1 MCVSIPLEQGNV
13 FRLNLPLTLTA
24 DRLVSIP
31 LEQGNVFRLKENV
44 QVFNGSS
51 VSIPLEQGNVFRHT
65 TLRNKVVDLGL
76 NPFGTGQCLSTQG
89 MDDVIAPIISLNPF
103 GTGQCLSTYL

>member
-1 MCVSIPLEQGNV
+1 MSFDFISYKNRIVNLVSIPLEQGNV

-51 VSIPLEQGNVFRHT
+51 VSIPLEQGNVFRQPNI
-65 TLRNKVVDLGL
+65 LYG
-76 NPFGTGQCLSTQG
+76 
-89 MDDVIAPIISLNPF
+89 
-103 GTGQCLSTYL
+103 

>member
-1 MCVSIPLEQGNV
+1 MEQGNVFRREKFGHFGLELVVSIPLEQGNV

-31 LEQGNVFRLKENV
+31 LEQGNVFR
-44 QVFNGSS
+44 
-51 VSIPLEQGNVFRHT
+51 HT

-76 NPFGTGQCLSTQG
+76 NPFGTGQCLSTT
-89 MDDVIAPIISLNPF
+89 MLMNF
-103 GTGQCLSTYL
+103 